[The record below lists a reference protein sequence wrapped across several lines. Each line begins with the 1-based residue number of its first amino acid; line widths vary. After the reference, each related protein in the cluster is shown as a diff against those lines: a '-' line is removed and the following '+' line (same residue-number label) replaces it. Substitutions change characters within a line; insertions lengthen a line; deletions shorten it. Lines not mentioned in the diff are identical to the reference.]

1 MAVGSAAVAEV
12 SRARPEAGALRSRK
26 ASAAPDPKSKKLG
39 GGARASPPHKN
50 LSGFDIQMHYTRSE
64 PAVDQLGEEFHGSLR
79 GGVGAG
85 DGEHSPHV
93 VCQGAEPC
101 RRLASDP
108 YRRRGNPSLAR
119 ELVYAEKPVPRFDD
133 LQLRVVFLDFKP
145 FVMPVVRYLGMRDM
159 AERERGSMAI
169 DRELVA
175 PSLVEQL
182 E

>member
-1 MAVGSAAVAEV
+1 MAVGSAVVAEV
-12 SRARPEAGALRSRK
+12 SRARPEAGTLRSRK

-64 PAVDQLGEEFHGSLR
+64 PAVDQLGEEFHGRLR

-108 YRRRGNPSLAR
+108 YRRRGNTSLANSSTPR
-119 ELVYAEKPVPRFDD
+119 SLYLVSMTFSCESYSSTSSHSSCPLSAISACETWRRRSEVPW
-133 LQLRVVFLDFKP
+133 LSI
-145 FVMPVVRYLGMRDM
+145 
-159 AERERGSMAI
+159 ANS
-169 DRELVA
+169 
-175 PSLVEQL
+175 
-182 E
+182 